1 MPKDYLISTK
11 PDRSGLIRV
20 VNNIDRSIS
29 EPRNQGKKLKANP
42 INIFQNYE
50 DLVKMRNEPIEK
62 ENERKLIEFAK
73 SS

>member
-29 EPRNQGKKLKANP
+29 EPSNQGKKLKANP